1 MERTLIKNL
10 HDFVGAEVTI
20 AGWVDVRRDH
30 GKLIFIDLRDRTG
43 KVQMVALPNHEEA
56 HKLAGVLRSE
66 WVVSITG
73 VVNKR
78 PEKMINK
85 AELVGDIEI
94 EITDIQILSEA
105 DEIPFEKD
113 TELNLDTYLD
123 NLPFTLRSE
132 RARNIFTIQA
142 SLIEAFREHMSDQGF
157 KEYQNPILVGGDGE
171 GGASAFKVDYYDEK
185 QALLATSP
193 QLYKQMMVGIFER
206 VFTTS
211 KVFRAEKHATTRH
224 LSEVVQM
231 DFEMGFIKSHEDVM
245 DMLESTMRYVV
256 TAVSAEHPDILDK
269 FKIEAPKI
277 PDSIPRLTLREIQQ
291 ILKSDKGIDC
301 GNEPDLEPAHERAI
315 CEWALEKHNSDFVFV
330 THFPTSKRPFY
341 TYIDEENPEFSKSFD
356 LLFRGLEINSGSQ
369 RVHNY
374 DSLIARIKEKGLD
387 PEVFSY
393 YLQAFKYGMPPHGG
407 CSTGL
412 ERLTA
417 KFLGLEN
424 VKEAT
429 LFPRD
434 RNRIDTLLSK

>member
-1 MERTLIKNL
+1 MERTHIKNL
-10 HDFVGAEVTI
+10 HDFVGNEVTI

-30 GKLIFIDLRDRTG
+30 GKLIFIDLRDGTG

-56 HKLAGVLRSE
+56 HKLASVLRSE

-73 VVNKR
+73 MVNKR
-78 PEKMINK
+78 PEKMVNK
-85 AELVGDIEI
+85 AEPTGDIEI
-94 EITDIQILSEA
+94 EITNISILSEA
-105 DEIPFEKD
+105 AEIPFEKD
-113 TELNLDTYLD
+113 TEVNLDTYLD

-142 SLIEAFREHMSDQGF
+142 ALIEAFREHMKDNGF
-157 KEYQNPILVGGDGE
+157 KEYMNPILVGGDGE
-171 GGASAFKVDYYDEK
+171 GGASAFSVDYYDN
-185 QALLATSP
+185 QRALLATSP

-245 DMLESTMRYVV
+245 DMLESTMRYVAA
-256 TAVSAEHPDILDK
+256 TVSAEYPDILDK
-269 FKIEAPKI
+269 FKMEAPKV
-277 PDSIPRLTLREIQQ
+277 PDAIPRLTLREAQE
-291 ILKSDKGIDC
+291 ILKTEKGIDC

-315 CEWALEKHNSDFVFV
+315 CEWALEKHNSDFVFI

-341 TYIDEENPEFSKSFD
+341 TYIDEKDPEFSKSFD

-374 DSLIARIKEKGLD
+374 ESLIARIKEKGLD
-387 PEVFSY
+387 PEIFSY